1 MRFSTMFWGSEGLR
15 NGSSSTYFGEYVG
28 HYIDSLFTNTFAV
41 YGFVALLALAGF
53 GLLMNYK
60 TSISILIALFCLLV
74 LEARLPA
81 LNDGG
86 DNITRIVLIFMIFTF
101 VGKSASD
108 PSLLIW
114 LRNIGIIAIKIQ
126 ICILYFTSGFM
137 KATGDYWSNGTAM
150 YYISRVEWFSHPAM
164 RDVFLNPYVTTI
176 ATYVPMIFMIL
187 FPFAVF
193 SKLRLVWVFIG
204 VFLHLGIGVFM
215 GLISFSLVMI
225 GLELFFLSDSEYEKI
240 YILIKRIKMKGEIWI
255 NSFTKKT
262 PFSNARKKS

>member
-101 VGKSASD
+101 VG
-108 PSLLIW
+108 
-114 LRNIGIIAIKIQ
+114 
-126 ICILYFTSGFM
+126 
-137 KATGDYWSNGTAM
+137 
-150 YYISRVEWFSHPAM
+150 
-164 RDVFLNPYVTTI
+164 
-176 ATYVPMIFMIL
+176 
-187 FPFAVF
+187 
-193 SKLRLVWVFIG
+193 
-204 VFLHLGIGVFM
+204 
-215 GLISFSLVMI
+215 
-225 GLELFFLSDSEYEKI
+225 
-240 YILIKRIKMKGEIWI
+240 EI
-255 NSFTKKT
+255 
-262 PFSNARKKS
+262 